1 MMNMSMTKNV
11 PNHLGLI
18 LDGNRRW
25 AKERGLPALKGHKK
39 GYDNLKT
46 ILKYAIESGVS
57 YVSAYIFS
65 LENWN
70 RSKEEVGYLM
80 RIAYQ
85 MLTKDLDEINKE
97 NIRIV
102 WLGSKQKISKKLL
115 DAIYNAEEK
124 TKDNTRGTLC
134 ICFNYSGYQE
144 IADAVV
150 SIIKKKIPAEEVT
163 PQIIEDNLYGKDIP
177 RVDLVIRTSGEQRIS
192 NFMLWRINY
201 SELYF
206 TNTYWP
212 AFSKKDLDI
221 AFDEYASRERRF
233 GK

>member
-1 MMNMSMTKNV
+1 MANDISV

-25 AKERGLPALKGHKK
+25 AKSKNLTALQGHKK

-46 ILKYAIESGVS
+46 IAKYAIESGVK

-65 LENWN
+65 LENWD
-70 RSKEEVGYLM
+70 RSKQEVNYLM
-80 RIAYQ
+80 RLAYR
-85 MLTKDLDEINKE
+85 MLTKDVDELDRE

-115 DAIYNAEEK
+115 EAIHEAEQK
-124 TKDNTRGTLC
+124 TKNNTKGTLC

-144 IADAVV
+144 IVDAIVKIV
-150 SIIKKKIPAEEVT
+150 GKKISEKN
-163 PQIIEDNLYGKDIP
+163 IDKNLIEDNLYGNNIP
-177 RVDLVIRTSGEQRIS
+177 PIDLVIRTSGEQRIS

-201 SELYF
+201 AELYF
-206 TNTYWP
+206 TDIYWP
-212 AFSKKDLDI
+212 AFSKKDLDE
-221 AFDEYASRERRF
+221 AFAEYSSRERRF

>member
-1 MMNMSMTKNV
+1 MANKESV

-25 AKERGLPALKGHKK
+25 AKAHNLSSFEGHKQ
-39 GYDNLKT
+39 GYDNLKV
-46 ILKYAIESGVS
+46 IAKHAINSGVN

-70 RSKEEVGYLM
+70 RSKKEVDYLM
-80 RIAYQ
+80 RLAYR
-85 MLTKDLDEINKE
+85 MLTRDVKELNDEG
-97 NIRIV
+97 IRIF
-102 WLGSKQKISKKLL
+102 WLGSKQKISQKLL
-115 DAIYNAEEK
+115 KAINAAEEI
-124 TKDNTRGTLC
+124 TKNNKRGNLC

-144 IADAVV
+144 IIDAFIK
-150 SIIKKKIPAEEVT
+150 IIDKKIPKNKIDISVV
-163 PQIIEDNLYGKDIP
+163 EDNLYGKDIP
-177 RVDLVIRTSGEQRIS
+177 KIDFMVRTSGEQRIS

-206 TNTYWP
+206 TEKHWP
-212 AFSKKDLDI
+212 AFTKTDLNRAFKEYSK
-221 AFDEYASRERRF
+221 RERRF

>member
-1 MMNMSMTKNV
+1 MADKISI

-25 AKERGLPALKGHKK
+25 AKSQNLSALQGHKK

-46 ILKYAIESGVS
+46 IGMYAFDLGVN

-70 RSKEEVGYLM
+70 RSKQEVDYLM
-80 RIAYQ
+80 RLAYR
-85 MLTKDLDEINKE
+85 MITKDIDEFNH
-97 NIRIV
+97 NGIRVV
-102 WLGSKQKISKKLL
+102 WLGGKERISKKLL
-115 DAIYNAEEK
+115 NAIYAAEEK
-124 TKDNTRGTLC
+124 TKNNKKGTLC

-144 IADAVV
+144 IVDAFHK
-150 SIIKKKIPAEEVT
+150 IIDKKIPKERIDVKL
-163 PQIIEDNLYGKDIP
+163 IEDNLYGENIP
-177 RVDLVIRTSGEQRIS
+177 QIDFVIRTSGEQRIS

-201 SELYF
+201 AELFF
-206 TNTYWP
+206 TKKYWP
-212 AFSKKDLDI
+212 AFTKKDLDD
-221 AFDEYASRERRF
+221 AFVEYSNRERRF